1 VSDLER
7 YPFRFRRLAD
17 SSIVAVSITGDYS
30 HLDQDELE
38 LLVDFPE
45 KLPIRRQAELQS
57 KYFLVRDGSSGVRRL
72 LESRVL
78 ARHSTVSSG
87 PSLFIVV
94 PTLQCEHTCT
104 YCQVSRTL
112 GSEGYSLSQ
121 GQVESI
127 CQTIAES
134 SSTNL
139 TVEFQGGDPLIRFDL
154 IARAISDLEVAL
166 LRNGRKAIYVVAST
180 LHQLTP
186 EICGFLKRH
195 NVQLSTSIDG
205 PRELHNA
212 NRPLPTRDSYE
223 RTVRG
228 IEMARELVGG
238 GSVAAL
244 LTVTRRSLQ
253 MPVEIV
259 DEYVRLGLS
268 EISLR
273 PVSPYGF
280 ARNERR
286 RQWPSHDEYIEFYNT
301 AIERILDWNRKGVRI
316 REGQAA
322 IVLNKLLSPIDRGY
336 VDLQSIPGA
345 GTAGLVFNYDGYVY
359 PSDEARMLVETGDKS
374 LRLGSIGQPLT
385 ELLSAPVARDLQRIG
400 TSWLTPTCDECA
412 YNSFCGPDVTMAM
425 ASFGTPAVPSVWT
438 EHCRRTLWLF
448 DFYLGRLKEGDA
460 FTQKLFRQ
468 WASGWT

>member
-104 YCQVSRTL
+104 YCQVSRAL

-301 AIERILDWNRKGVRI
+301 AIERILDWNRKACEFARVR
-316 REGQAA
+316 R
-322 IVLNKLLSPIDRGY
+322 
-336 VDLQSIPGA
+336 QS
-345 GTAGLVFNYDGYVY
+345 Y
-359 PSDEARMLVETGDKS
+359 
-374 LRLGSIGQPLT
+374 
-385 ELLSAPVARDLQRIG
+385 
-400 TSWLTPTCDECA
+400 
-412 YNSFCGPDVTMAM
+412 
-425 ASFGTPAVPSVWT
+425 
-438 EHCRRTLWLF
+438 
-448 DFYLGRLKEGDA
+448 
-460 FTQKLFRQ
+460 
-468 WASGWT
+468 